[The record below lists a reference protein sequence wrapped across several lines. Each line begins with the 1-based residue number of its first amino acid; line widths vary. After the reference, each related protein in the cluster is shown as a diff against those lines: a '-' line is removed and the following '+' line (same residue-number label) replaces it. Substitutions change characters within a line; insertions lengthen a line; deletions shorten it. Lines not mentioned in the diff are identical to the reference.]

1 MSEWWTYTLSD
12 FLLFSSRTY
21 YRLFEIYNAAIWPAQ
36 VAGILLG
43 VGILALLLL
52 RRTSRGR
59 SFAAILAVCWLFVA
73 IAFHAH
79 RYATINW
86 AAVYFAWAFGVE
98 AALLVW
104 IGIVRGQVSFDPPSD
119 GRSRAGLAIF
129 LFALLIEPAL
139 GPLLGRGWKGVGI
152 FGTTPDPTAIATLG
166 ILLLARVRHRWLLMA
181 IPAIWCTISGATL
194 LALKAPDFWVP
205 PVAAGVAASLAVLQT
220 RRRRPKEG
228 QGNIAGSQPPGER
241 AHARDTSF

>member
-52 RRTSRGR
+52 RGAPRGR
-59 SFAAILAVCWLFVA
+59 SIAAILAACWLFVA

-86 AAVYFAWAFGVE
+86 AAVPFAWASGVE
-98 AALLVW
+98 AALLAWV
-104 IGIVRGQVSFDPPSD
+104 GIVRGKISVDPPSD
-119 GRSRAGLAIF
+119 PPGRGGLAIF
-129 LFALLIEPAL
+129 LFALLLEPAV
-139 GPLLGRGWKGVGI
+139 GPLLGRGWKGIEI
-152 FGTTPDPTAIATLG
+152 FGTAPDPTAIATLG

-181 IPAIWCTISGATL
+181 IPGIWCAISGATL

-205 PVAAGVAASLAVLQT
+205 PVAAAVSAFPALWQT
-220 RRRRPKEG
+220 RRRRRRIIE
-228 QGNIAGSQPPGER
+228 QGHAAG
-241 AHARDTSF
+241 